1 MASKSQQQESAN
13 LRVWN
18 LAGATPT
25 NRIKQVELDGRTV
38 TSINGMYMVQ
48 KATEMFGPVGLG
60 WGWDIEEERY
70 DEGQAILGGADG
82 KQELGKTLTHT
93 IRLKLWY
100 ELDGKRGEITQFG
113 HTVYMR
119 KTKYGISTDPE
130 APKKSLTDAMKK
142 CLSLLGIASDVFLG
156 MFDDDSYVQNLKTK
170 ERLEA
175 AEDADRERVVIKAE
189 YLEWEV
195 RQIEAMRLAPNERA
209 RALLLKHSIE
219 RARLRAESINLPGD
233 EAERR
238 MREACTRIE
247 NELQQP
253 AAANQ

>member
-1 MASKSQQQESAN
+1 MAKVQQQENAN

-18 LAGATPT
+18 MAGATPT

-48 KATEMFGPVGLG
+48 KATEMFGPVGIG

-70 DEGQAILGGADG
+70 DEGQAIMGGADG

-119 KTKYGISTDPE
+119 KTKYGVSTDPE

-156 MFDDDSYVQNLKTK
+156 MFDDAEYVESLKV
-170 ERLEA
+170 
-175 AEDADRERVVIKAE
+175 RERIDAADDAAQE
-189 YLEWEV
+189 
-195 RQIEAMRLAPNERA
+195 RQAMREEYRDWEQRNIAAAAKVPA
-209 RALLLKHSIE
+209 RTRSVMLKPLISQ
-219 RARLRAESINLPGD
+219 ARIRCLPLNMNPD
-233 EAERR
+233 DAERR
-238 MREACTRIE
+238 LRDAFAKLDNETAEAG
-247 NELQQP
+247 QQ
-253 AAANQ
+253 